1 MVLQTDK
8 CIFFTDCKSLF
19 IRLSSIQKV
28 GQNSPHLATPK
39 KRERMKPGQAFDQHC
54 RCKIERER
62 LQWDQKVTIIFYT
75 SARFYWC
82 ASFIARDVQICEG
95 KTTKI
100 VSPPFIGNLP

>member
-1 MVLQTDK
+1 MQ
-8 CIFFTDCKSLF
+8 ISIYSF
-19 IRLSSIQKV
+19 IINAKTRSKPTILSY
-28 GQNSPHLATPK
+28 PE
-39 KRERMKPGQAFDQHC
+39 KREGMKPGQAFDQHC